1 MVRVLLRNGT
11 STWGG
16 GFVFLSAACFFCLAV
31 FFARAAM
38 TLPNVSSVYA
48 RTHTQTR
55 RHTVR
60 GIGCAHTTLKAHLEH
75 R

>member
-1 MVRVLLRNGT
+1 M
-11 STWGG
+11 
-16 GFVFLSAACFFCLAV
+16 SAACFFCLAV